1 VKQNGSFMELK
12 NNQLEQFRS
21 PFVRHSSA
29 RLRKEERTSTGAY
42 SAEQSDSVRSS
53 CRSHPSCIS
62 CDGRQLHCAAAAGP
76 LFPRL
81 TFLTISSHSILA
93 CCTFFRGAELVALP
107 HSSAEMCFGE
117 ECSLKNGSRRLTIF
131 LGFFNSLLAIALLIL
146 GGVYTNA
153 LQ

>member
-1 VKQNGSFMELK
+1 MELK
-12 NNQLEQFRS
+12 NNQSEQFRS
-21 PFVRHSSA
+21 HFVRHSSTA
-29 RLRKEERTSTGAY
+29 CGRRKGAH
-42 SAEQSDSVRSS
+42 SADSAAEQSEADRGKACS

-81 TFLTISSHSILA
+81 IFLTISSHSRLA

-107 HSSAEMCFGE
+107 HPSAEMCFGE